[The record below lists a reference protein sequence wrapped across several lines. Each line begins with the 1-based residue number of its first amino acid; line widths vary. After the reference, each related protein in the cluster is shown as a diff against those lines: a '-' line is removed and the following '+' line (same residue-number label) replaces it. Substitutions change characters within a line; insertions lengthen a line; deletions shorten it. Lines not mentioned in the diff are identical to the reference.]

1 MIKIR
6 DVVDLVVGYFTLKK
20 LKEKGYLKEGDLNIS
35 FTEFIIRS
43 VKAIRNIDRQE
54 EVNNEIK

>member
-6 DVVDLVVGYFTLKK
+6 DVIDLVVGYFTLKK
-20 LKEKGYLKEGDLNIS
+20 LKEKGYLKEEDLNLS

-43 VKAIRNIDRQE
+43 VKAIRNIDKQE
-54 EVNNEIK
+54 EVTNEN

>member
-6 DVVDLVVGYFTLKK
+6 DVIDLVVGYFTLKK
-20 LKEKGYLKEGDLNIS
+20 LKEKGYLKEEDLNLS

-43 VKAIRNIDRQE
+43 VKAIRNIDKQE
-54 EVNNEIK
+54 EVANEN